1 MSIKNERKKI
11 GIVTILDVANFGSML
26 QAYALGTI
34 VQRLNYEVEFINYW
48 RQDYTTKNKVQT
60 FLKDKTL
67 GNVTK
72 RFAFA
77 LAALLFYAP
86 IRIRVRRFVTKKFKF
101 TRKYSSFNDIKNN
114 HPDIDACLFGS
125 DQIWNSSYN
134 GGIDRVFWGDFGSCP
149 HIAYAA
155 SSGLESFENNELPEI
170 KHLLSNFKSIAV
182 RESQTREYLCKLGF
196 PEVQHVLD
204 PSLLLTAEEWK
215 ATIGYQKNTSR
226 QTTTQ
231 EYLLVYSVERFNND
245 FIFSQARRIADELNL
260 KVYVVCTT
268 YPVKAKK
275 YGVDKIYAMANVPL
289 FLRLLSDA
297 RFVVASSFHGT
308 AFAINF
314 NKDFITISPDKYNI
328 RMESIVKQFGLEDR
342 VVRTTEIDISDLK
355 PIDYETLNTK
365 LVQAREDSLAFIR
378 SSLSCV

>member
-1 MSIKNERKKI
+1 MSNIKKKI

-34 VQRLNYEVEFINYW
+34 IQRLNYEVEFVNYW
-48 RQDYTTKNKVQT
+48 RQDYTTKNKVRT

-67 GNVTK
+67 GNVAK
-72 RFAFA
+72 RCLFA

-86 IRIRVRRFVTKKFKF
+86 IRIRVRHFVTKKFKF
-101 TRKYSSFNDIKNN
+101 TRKYTSFNDIKNN
-114 HPDIDACLFGS
+114 PPNIDIGIFGS

-134 GGIDRVFWGDFGSCP
+134 GGLDRIFWGDFGSFP

-170 KHLLSNFKSIAV
+170 KHLLANFKSISV
-182 RESQTREYLCKLGF
+182 RESQTCEYLHNLGF

-215 ATIGYQKNTSR
+215 VSIGYQKNTSKR
-226 QTTTQ
+226 AAMQ

-245 FIFSQARRIADELNL
+245 FIFSQARRIADKLNL

-275 YGVDKIYAMANVPL
+275 YGVDKIYAMANVPV
-289 FLRLLSDA
+289 FLRLIADA
-297 RFVVASSFHGT
+297 KFIIASSFHGT

-314 NKDFITISPDKYNI
+314 NKDFITISPNKYNI

-342 VVRTTEIDISDLK
+342 VIKTNEIDIFDLK
-355 PIDYETLNTK
+355 SINYETINTK
-365 LVQAREDSLAFIR
+365 LTQARKDSLSFIR
-378 SSLSCV
+378 SSLS